1 MAIDYTRRS
10 GESTPSQAPVSL
22 SKITLTK
29 SAPTVNLAKAGERQ
43 GNMRVNLNWSQGAPP
58 KKTGFL
64 AKLAGAGS
72 GAVDLDLGC
81 LYELADGSKGVV
93 QALGNSFGSLTSP
106 PYISL
111 DGDDRSGAN
120 TGGENMHVNLGDPS
134 AFRRILIFAMI
145 YDGAPNWAA
154 VDGVVTLY
162 PTNGPEVEVRLDSAS
177 NHGATVRDR
186 AHPKFRS
193 RRDGD
198 ARSAVH
204 QRQSVRSRPCVQ
216 LGYEMGCRTKV
227 GAADGASPIRMTMS
241 ESSTMSQVTG

>member
-64 AKLAGAGS
+64 ANLAGAGS

-177 NHGATVRDR
+177 NQERLCAIALIQSSGQGVTVTREVQYINGSQSDLDR
-186 AHPKFRS
+186 AYNWGMKW
-193 RRDGD
+193 
-198 ARSAVH
+198 
-204 QRQSVRSRPCVQ
+204 
-216 LGYEMGCRTKV
+216 
-227 GAADGASPIRMTMS
+227 AAGRK
-241 ESSTMSQVTG
+241 

>member
-10 GESTPSQAPVSL
+10 GDSAPAQNPVNL

-43 GNMRVNLNWSQGAPP
+43 GNMRVNLNWSQGAAP
-58 KKTGFL
+58 KKSGFL
-64 AKLAGAGS
+64 AKLSGLGS

-93 QALGNSFGSLTSP
+93 QALGNSFGSLTTAP
-106 PYISL
+106 FIAL

-120 TGGENMHVNLGDPS
+120 TGGENMHVNLSDPS

-162 PTNGPEVEVRLDSAS
+162 PTQGPQVEVRLDSDS
-177 NHGATVRDR
+177 NQARICAIALIQNTGQGISVTREVRYVNG
-186 AHPKFRS
+186 S
-193 RRDGD
+193 
-198 ARSAVH
+198 
-204 QRQSVRSRPCVQ
+204 QSD
-216 LGYEMGCRTKV
+216 LDKAYNWGMKW
-227 GAADGASPIRMTMS
+227 AAGRK
-241 ESSTMSQVTG
+241 

>member
-93 QALGNSFGSLTSP
+93 QALGKQFRFT
-106 PYISL
+106 
-111 DGDDRSGAN
+111 DF
-120 TGGENMHVNLGDPS
+120 S
-134 AFRRILIFAMI
+134 ALHLPRR
-145 YDGAPNWAA
+145 
-154 VDGVVTLY
+154 
-162 PTNGPEVEVRLDSAS
+162 
-177 NHGATVRDR
+177 
-186 AHPKFRS
+186 
-193 RRDGD
+193 RRPQWCEHRRREH
-198 ARSAVH
+198 A
-204 QRQSVRSRPCVQ
+204 RQSW
-216 LGYEMGCRTKV
+216 
-227 GAADGASPIRMTMS
+227 
-241 ESSTMSQVTG
+241 

>member
-93 QALGNSFGSLTSP
+93 QALGNSFGSLTS
-106 PYISL
+106 SL
-111 DGDDRSGAN
+111 
-120 TGGENMHVNLGDPS
+120 HLP
-134 AFRRILIFAMI
+134 RRRRPQWREHRRREHA
-145 YDGAPNWAA
+145 
-154 VDGVVTLY
+154 
-162 PTNGPEVEVRLDSAS
+162 RQ
-177 NHGATVRDR
+177 
-186 AHPKFRS
+186 S
-193 RRDGD
+193 RRP
-198 ARSAVH
+198 
-204 QRQSVRSRPCVQ
+204 QRFPPNPHLRDDLRRCPQ
-216 LGYEMGCRTKV
+216 LGGR
-227 GAADGASPIRMTMS
+227 
-241 ESSTMSQVTG
+241 

>member
-145 YDGAPNWAA
+145 YDG
-154 VDGVVTLY
+154 
-162 PTNGPEVEVRLDSAS
+162 
-177 NHGATVRDR
+177 
-186 AHPKFRS
+186 
-193 RRDGD
+193 
-198 ARSAVH
+198 
-204 QRQSVRSRPCVQ
+204 
-216 LGYEMGCRTKV
+216 
-227 GAADGASPIRMTMS
+227 
-241 ESSTMSQVTG
+241 